1 VRAPDTQY
9 FWSIRDDLWRELQ
22 RVYYRDLCRIA
33 AASRM
38 PFAFLSPSSISR
50 ARFAIASFADSS
62 RFYVD
67 GALAK

>member
-22 RVYYRDLCRIA
+22 VYYRDLCRIA

-38 PFAFLSPSSISR
+38 PFAFLSPSSIHVR
-50 ARFAIASFADSS
+50 ALRSPHLPIPRAFM
-62 RFYVD
+62 
-67 GALAK
+67 LTEP